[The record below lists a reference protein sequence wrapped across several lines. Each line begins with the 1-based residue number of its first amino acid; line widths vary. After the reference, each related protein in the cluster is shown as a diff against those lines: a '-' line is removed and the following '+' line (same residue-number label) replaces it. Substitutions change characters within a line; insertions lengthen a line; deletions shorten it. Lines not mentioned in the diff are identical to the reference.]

1 VAGAPSFD
9 DMHITA
15 REETDMSTTL
25 KVYVNDDDALL
36 FWRPSQPIA
45 GCRGFAIQRRRQRA
59 GSAVDESYLPNRMG
73 FATEPAINL
82 VGKETDEADPPSKP
96 SSEWP
101 FQRFSWT
108 DHDADAGDTVSYRVI
123 PVIRDDAGALQ
134 LVEAEASAF
143 SPERTLGA
151 TPTGTYQ
158 PFFNR
163 AFVIS
168 QFMARYLAEKK
179 LTLKQFKEQITNNV
193 DDEIRKFL
201 SGGLRTELLQL
212 VDTATDDDFEVY
224 AALFE
229 LSDAELVDK
238 LVELGPRAHVVL
250 ANGSITKAAD
260 ETTAQAHERDENADA
275 RAKLIAAG
283 VDLEKTNRFTSPGP
297 LGHNK
302 FLVRTHRGGQPIAVW
317 TGSTNWTPTGLCT
330 QANNGLLIND
340 AATADVYL
348 QQWHRLRDA
357 ASAFPPELV
366 KSNSAAHQVPDDG
379 TDPGSASTVWFTRA
393 ARHVDL
399 DALRHE
405 VAQAKQGI
413 LFLMFMPGA
422 TGLFGDVMARS
433 AEPDLYVR
441 GVVSELPRGRGDES
455 QADVSLI
462 DGSTTHQ
469 MSLDIVQPEGVQQPF
484 ANFAAEVTH
493 KQFLSQVG
501 HAIVHSKVLVIDP
514 FSDNAT
520 VVTGSH
526 NFSTSA
532 SAKNDE
538 NFVII
543 KGERALA
550 EAYAVNALAVYQHYR
565 WRAFLGQSKHPF
577 NGLEDDDA
585 WMAPMLKNNERDLQ
599 FWGV

>member
-1 VAGAPSFD
+1 MP
-9 DMHITA
+9 
-15 REETDMSTTL
+15 TTL

-36 FWRPSQPIA
+36 FWRPSGVIA
-45 GCRGFAIQRRRQRA
+45 GCRGFAVQRRRRT
-59 GSAVDESYLPNRMG
+59 GSSTDESYLPNRMG

-82 VGKETDEADPPSKP
+82 VDKPTDTAAAPSKP
-96 SSEWP
+96 SSQWP

-108 DHDADAGDTVSYRVI
+108 DHDANAGDTVSYRVI
-123 PVIRDDAGALQ
+123 PVIRDGAGALQ
-134 LVEAEASAF
+134 LVDAEASDW

-179 LTLKQFKEQITNNV
+179 LTLTQFKEQIT
-193 DDEIRKFL
+193 DDVEDQIRQFL
-201 SGGLRTELLQL
+201 SGDLRTEMLGLI
-212 VDTATDDDFEVY
+212 DTADGDDFEVF

-229 LSDAELVDK
+229 LSDHELVDK
-238 LVELGPRAHVVL
+238 LVALGPRAHVVL
-250 ANGSITKAAD
+250 SNGSITKKSD
-260 ETTAQAHERDENADA
+260 ETAAQAHLRDENADA
-275 RAKLIAAG
+275 RAKLIAAS
-283 VDLEKTNRFTSPGP
+283 VDVEETNRFTSPGP

-302 FLVRTHRGGQPIAVW
+302 FLVRTKSDGTATAVW

-340 AATADVYL
+340 AATADIYL

-357 ASAFPPELV
+357 ASGFPPALV
-366 KSNSAAHQVPDDG
+366 DSNSAAHPVPGDATGSG
-379 TDPGSASTVWFTRA
+379 TSSTVWFTRS
-393 ARHVDL
+393 ARQVDL
-399 DALRHE
+399 DALRAE
-405 VAQAKQGI
+405 VANAKQGI

-422 TGLFGDVMARS
+422 TGVFADVMKRS

-441 GVVSELPRGRGDES
+441 GVVSELPHGRNDES
-455 QADVSLI
+455 QADVSLV
-462 DGSTTHQ
+462 DGDTTHQ
-469 MSLDIVQPEGVQQPF
+469 MSLDIVQPEGVAHPF
-484 ANFAAEVTH
+484 ANFVAEVTH
-493 KQFLSQVG
+493 KQFLSQIG

-514 FSDNAT
+514 FSDDAT
-520 VVTGSH
+520 IVTGSH

-543 KGERALA
+543 KGQRALA
-550 EAYAVNALAVYQHYR
+550 EAYAVNALGVYQHYR
-565 WRAFLGQSKHPF
+565 WRAFLGQNDHPF
-577 NGLEDDDA
+577 NGLADNDT
-585 WMAPMLKNNERDLQ
+585 WMAPMLEKNQRDLQ